1 MLWKCFNSEMSQAHH
16 PTKKALIEATREL
29 LDSHARKEISSEQI
43 LTKSGISKGSL
54 YHHFE
59 DLEELVEAAMLLR
72 YTEWVDASIEAITQ
86 VLQAVKSPDDVY
98 NRLVL
103 ITEQTQDPKR
113 RSDRIYRA
121 EVLGAAA
128 SSPRFAKNLGA
139 EQQRLTDA
147 LADLVRETQEKGF
160 FHKEIDPHA
169 LAVFIQAYT
178 FGKVVDDFSEN
189 PMIADNWNAIIND
202 FLKKTLLKYE

>member
-1 MLWKCFNSEMSQAHH
+1 MSQAHH
-16 PTKKALIEATREL
+16 PTKNALIEATREL
-29 LDSHARKEISSEQI
+29 LETHARKDISSDQI

-59 DLEELVEAAMLLR
+59 DLEELLEAAMLLR

-86 VLQAVKSPDDVY
+86 VLRAVKSPDDVY

-121 EVLGAAA
+121 EVIGAAA
-128 SSPRFAKNLGA
+128 SSARLAKKLGV

-160 FHKEIDPHA
+160 FHKEIDPRV

-178 FGKVVDDFSEN
+178 FGKVVDDFSDSPIN
-189 PMIADNWNAIIND
+189 PENWNALIND

>member
-1 MLWKCFNSEMSQAHH
+1 MPRHTH
-16 PTKKALIEATREL
+16 PTKTALIEATREL
-29 LDSHARKEISSEQI
+29 LESHPRKEISTEQI

-59 DLEELVEAAMLLR
+59 DLEELIESATLLR
-72 YTEWVDASIEAITQ
+72 YTEWVDGSIEAITQ
-86 VLQAVKSPDDVY
+86 VLRAVKSPDDVY
-98 NRLVL
+98 NSLVA
-103 ITEQTQDPKR
+103 ITQQTQSPARKP
-113 RSDRIYRA
+113 DRVYRA

-128 SSPRFAKNLGA
+128 SSPRLAKNLGA

-147 LADLVRETQEKGF
+147 LADLVRETQAKGF
-160 FHKEIDPHA
+160 FHEDIDPQV

-178 FGKVVDDFSEN
+178 FGKVVDDYSEN
-189 PMIADNWNAIIND
+189 PMNPDNWNALIND

>member
-1 MLWKCFNSEMSQAHH
+1 MPRHTH
-16 PTKKALIEATREL
+16 PTKTALIEATREL
-29 LDSHARKEISSEQI
+29 LESHPRKEISTEQI

-59 DLEELVEAAMLLR
+59 DLEELIEAAILLR
-72 YTEWVDASIEAITQ
+72 YTEWVDGSIEAITQ
-86 VLQAVKSPDDVY
+86 VLRAVKSPDDVY
-98 NRLVL
+98 NSLVA
-103 ITEQTQDPKR
+103 ITKQTQSPARKP
-113 RSDRIYRA
+113 DRVYRA

-128 SSPRFAKNLGA
+128 SSPRLAKNLGA

-147 LADLVRETQEKGF
+147 LADLVRETQAKGF
-160 FHKEIDPHA
+160 FHEDIDPQV

-178 FGKVVDDFSEN
+178 FGKVVDDYSEN
-189 PMIADNWNAIIND
+189 PMNPDNWNALIDD

>member
-1 MLWKCFNSEMSQAHH
+1 MSQAHH
-16 PTKKALIEATREL
+16 PTKNALIEATREL
-29 LDSHARKEISSEQI
+29 METHARKDISSDQI

-59 DLEELVEAAMLLR
+59 DLEELLEAAMLLR

-86 VLQAVKSPDDVY
+86 VLRAVKSPDDVY
-98 NRLVL
+98 NRLVF

-121 EVLGAAA
+121 EVIGAAA
-128 SSPRFAKNLGA
+128 SSARLAKKLGV

-160 FHKEIDPHA
+160 FHKEIDPCV

-178 FGKVVDDFSEN
+178 FGKVVDDFSDSPIN
-189 PMIADNWNAIIND
+189 PENWNALIND
-202 FLKKTLLKYE
+202 FLKKTLLKYK

>member
-1 MLWKCFNSEMSQAHH
+1 MRHYH
-16 PTKKALIEATREL
+16 PTKKALIVTTRGL
-29 LDSHARKEISSEQI
+29 LESTSRKEISTEQI
-43 LTKSGISKGSL
+43 LTASGISKGSL

-59 DLEELVEAAMLLR
+59 DLDELIEAAMLLR
-72 YTEWVDASIEAITQ
+72 YSEWVDASIEAITA
-86 VLQAVKSPDDVY
+86 VLISVKSADDVY
-98 NRLVL
+98 KSLVG
-103 ITEQTQDPKR
+103 ITVQTQDPKR
-113 RSDRIYRA
+113 KSDRVYRA

-128 SSPRFAKNLGA
+128 SSPRLARALSI

-147 LADLVRETQEKGF
+147 LEDLVRETQEKGF

-189 PMIADNWNAIIND
+189 PMNPDNWNDLINQ
-202 FLKKTLLKYE
+202 FLKKTLLKYD

>member
-1 MLWKCFNSEMSQAHH
+1 MPRHTH
-16 PTKKALIEATREL
+16 PTKTALIESTREL
-29 LDSHARKEISSEQI
+29 LETQPRKEISTEQI

-59 DLEELVEAAMLLR
+59 DLEELIEAAILLR
-72 YTEWVDASIEAITQ
+72 YTEWVDGSIEAITQ
-86 VLQAVKSPDDVY
+86 VLRAVKSPDDVY
-98 NRLVL
+98 NSLVA
-103 ITEQTQDPKR
+103 ITKQTQSPERKP
-113 RSDRIYRA
+113 DRVYRA

-128 SSPRFAKNLGA
+128 SSPRLAKNLGT

-147 LADLVRETQEKGF
+147 LADLVRETQAKGF
-160 FHKEIDPHA
+160 FHEDIDPQV

-178 FGKVVDDFSEN
+178 FGKVVDDYSETPMN
-189 PMIADNWNAIIND
+189 PDNWNALIND

>member
-1 MLWKCFNSEMSQAHH
+1 MTRQVH
-16 PTKKALIEATREL
+16 PTKTILIDTTREL
-29 LDSHARKEISSEQI
+29 LDSFARTDISTDQI

-59 DLEELVEAAMLLR
+59 DLDQLIEAAMLLR
-72 YTEWVDASIEAITQ
+72 YTEWVDKSIGAITET
-86 VLQAVKSPDDVY
+86 LRSAKSPEDVHI
-98 NRLVL
+98 RLSA
-103 ITEQTQDPKR
+103 ITVQTQDPKR
-113 RSDRIYRA
+113 RVDRLYRA

-128 SSPRFAKNLGA
+128 SSPRLAKSLGV

-147 LADLVRETQEKGF
+147 LTDLVREVQEKGF
-160 FHKEIDPHA
+160 FHKELDPHA

-178 FGKVVDDFSEN
+178 LGKVVDDFSEN
-189 PMIADNWNAIIND
+189 PMNPDSWNSLIND

>member
-1 MLWKCFNSEMSQAHH
+1 MPRHTH
-16 PTKKALIEATREL
+16 PTKTALIEATREL
-29 LDSHARKEISSEQI
+29 LESHPRKEISTEQI

-59 DLEELVEAAMLLR
+59 DLEELIEAATLLR
-72 YTEWVDASIEAITQ
+72 YTEWVDGSIEAITQ
-86 VLQAVKSPDDVY
+86 VLRAVKSPDDVY
-98 NRLVL
+98 NSLVA
-103 ITEQTQDPKR
+103 ITKQTQSPARKP
-113 RSDRIYRA
+113 DRVYRA

-128 SSPRFAKNLGA
+128 SSPRLAKNLGA

-147 LADLVRETQEKGF
+147 LADLVRETQAKGF
-160 FHKEIDPHA
+160 FHEDIDPQV

-178 FGKVVDDFSEN
+178 FGKVVDDYSEN
-189 PMIADNWNAIIND
+189 PMNPDNWNALIND

>member
-1 MLWKCFNSEMSQAHH
+1 MTRQVH
-16 PTKKALIEATREL
+16 PTKTILTETTREL
-29 LDSHARKEISSEQI
+29 LDVHARTDISTDQI

-59 DLEELVEAAMLLR
+59 DLEELIEAAMLLR
-72 YTEWVDASIEAITQ
+72 YTEWVDRSIDAITQ
-86 VLQAVKSPDDVY
+86 TLRAANSPDDVY
-98 NRLVL
+98 TRLSA
-103 ITEQTQDPKR
+103 ITVQTQDPKR
-113 RSDRIYRA
+113 KVDRLYRA

-128 SSPRFAKNLGA
+128 SSPRLAKALGA

-147 LADLVRETQEKGF
+147 LADLVREVQEKGF
-160 FHKEIDPHA
+160 FHQDLDPHA

-178 FGKVVDDFSEN
+178 LGKVVDDFSERPIN
-189 PMIADNWNAIIND
+189 PMSWNSLIND

>member
-1 MLWKCFNSEMSQAHH
+1 MPRHTH
-16 PTKKALIEATREL
+16 PTKTALIEATREL
-29 LDSHARKEISSEQI
+29 LESHPRKEISTEQI

-59 DLEELVEAAMLLR
+59 DLEELIESATLLR
-72 YTEWVDASIEAITQ
+72 YTEWVDGSIEAITQ
-86 VLQAVKSPDDVY
+86 VLRAVKSPDDVY
-98 NRLVL
+98 NSLVA
-103 ITEQTQDPKR
+103 ITQQTQSPARKP
-113 RSDRIYRA
+113 DRVYRA

-128 SSPRFAKNLGA
+128 SSPRLAKNLGA

-147 LADLVRETQEKGF
+147 LADLVRETQAKGF
-160 FHKEIDPHA
+160 FHEDIDPQV

-178 FGKVVDDFSEN
+178 FGKVVDDYSEN
-189 PMIADNWNAIIND
+189 PMNPDNWNALIDD

>member
-1 MLWKCFNSEMSQAHH
+1 MSQAHH
-16 PTKKALIEATREL
+16 PTKNALIEATREL
-29 LDSHARKEISSEQI
+29 LETHARKDISSDQI

-59 DLEELVEAAMLLR
+59 DLEELLEAAMLLR

-86 VLQAVKSPDDVY
+86 VLRAVKSPDDVY

-121 EVLGAAA
+121 EVIGAAA
-128 SSPRFAKNLGA
+128 SSARLAKKLGV

-160 FHKEIDPHA
+160 FHKEIDPRV

-178 FGKVVDDFSEN
+178 FGKVVDDFSDSPIN
-189 PMIADNWNAIIND
+189 PQNWNALIND
-202 FLKKTLLKYE
+202 FLKKTLLNYE

>member
-1 MLWKCFNSEMSQAHH
+1 MPRHTH
-16 PTKKALIEATREL
+16 PTKTALIEATREL
-29 LDSHARKEISSEQI
+29 LESHPRKEISTEQI

-59 DLEELVEAAMLLR
+59 DLEELIEAATLLR
-72 YTEWVDASIEAITQ
+72 YTEWVDGSIEAITQ
-86 VLQAVKSPDDVY
+86 VLRAVKSPDDVY
-98 NRLVL
+98 NSLVA
-103 ITEQTQDPKR
+103 ITKQTQSPARKP
-113 RSDRIYRA
+113 DRVYRA

-128 SSPRFAKNLGA
+128 SSPRLAKNLGA

-147 LADLVRETQEKGF
+147 LADLVRETQAKGF
-160 FHKEIDPHA
+160 FHEDIDPQV

-178 FGKVVDDFSEN
+178 FGKVVDDYSEN
-189 PMIADNWNAIIND
+189 PMNADNWNALIND

>member
-1 MLWKCFNSEMSQAHH
+1 MPRHTH
-16 PTKKALIEATREL
+16 PTKTALIEATREL
-29 LDSHARKEISSEQI
+29 LESHPRKEISTEQI

-59 DLEELVEAAMLLR
+59 DLEELIEAAILLR
-72 YTEWVDASIEAITQ
+72 YTEWVDGSIEAITQ
-86 VLQAVKSPDDVY
+86 VLRAVKSPDDVY
-98 NRLVL
+98 NSLVA
-103 ITEQTQDPKR
+103 ITKQTQSPARKP
-113 RSDRIYRA
+113 DRVYRA

-128 SSPRFAKNLGA
+128 SSPRLAKNLGA

-147 LADLVRETQEKGF
+147 LADLVRETQAKGF
-160 FHKEIDPHA
+160 FHEDIDPQV

-178 FGKVVDDFSEN
+178 FGKVVDDYSEN
-189 PMIADNWNAIIND
+189 PMNPDNWNALIND

>member
-1 MLWKCFNSEMSQAHH
+1 MPRHTH
-16 PTKKALIEATREL
+16 PTKTALIEATREL
-29 LDSHARKEISSEQI
+29 LESHPRKEISTEQI

-59 DLEELVEAAMLLR
+59 DLEELIESATLLR
-72 YTEWVDASIEAITQ
+72 YTEWVDGSIEAITQ
-86 VLQAVKSPDDVY
+86 VLRAVKSPDDVY
-98 NRLVL
+98 NSLVA
-103 ITEQTQDPKR
+103 ITKQTQSPKR
-113 RSDRIYRA
+113 KSDRVYRA

-128 SSPRFAKNLGA
+128 SSPRLAKNLGA

-147 LADLVRETQEKGF
+147 LADLVRETQAKGF
-160 FHKEIDPHA
+160 FHEDIDPQV

-178 FGKVVDDFSEN
+178 FGKVVDDYSEN
-189 PMIADNWNAIIND
+189 PMNPDNWNALIND

>member
-1 MLWKCFNSEMSQAHH
+1 MPRHTH
-16 PTKKALIEATREL
+16 PTKTALIESTREL
-29 LDSHARKEISSEQI
+29 LETQPRKEISTEQI

-59 DLEELVEAAMLLR
+59 DLEELIEAAILLR
-72 YTEWVDASIEAITQ
+72 YTEWVDGSIEAITQ
-86 VLQAVKSPDDVY
+86 VLRAVKSPDDVY
-98 NRLVL
+98 NSLVA
-103 ITEQTQDPKR
+103 ITKQTQSPERKP
-113 RSDRIYRA
+113 DRVYRA

-128 SSPRFAKNLGA
+128 SSPRLAKNLGS

-147 LADLVRETQEKGF
+147 LADLVRETQAKGF
-160 FHKEIDPHA
+160 FHEDIDPQV

-178 FGKVVDDFSEN
+178 FGKVVDDYSETPMN
-189 PMIADNWNAIIND
+189 PDNWNALIND

>member
-1 MLWKCFNSEMSQAHH
+1 MPRHTH
-16 PTKKALIEATREL
+16 PTKTALIEATREL
-29 LDSHARKEISSEQI
+29 LESHPRKEISTEQI

-59 DLEELVEAAMLLR
+59 DLEELIESATLLR
-72 YTEWVDASIEAITQ
+72 YTEWVDGSIEAITQ
-86 VLQAVKSPDDVY
+86 VLRAVKSPDDVY
-98 NRLVL
+98 NSLVA
-103 ITEQTQDPKR
+103 ITKQTQSPARKP
-113 RSDRIYRA
+113 DRVYRA

-128 SSPRFAKNLGA
+128 SSPRLAKNLGA

-147 LADLVRETQEKGF
+147 LADLVRETQAKGF
-160 FHKEIDPHA
+160 FHEDIDPQV

-178 FGKVVDDFSEN
+178 FGKVVDDYSEN
-189 PMIADNWNAIIND
+189 PMNPDNWNALIND

>member
-1 MLWKCFNSEMSQAHH
+1 MPRHVH
-16 PTKKALIEATREL
+16 PTKSALIESTREL
-29 LDSHARKEISSEQI
+29 LESHPRKEISTEQI

-59 DLEELVEAAMLLR
+59 DLEELIEAAILLR
-72 YTEWVDASIEAITQ
+72 YTEWVDGSIESITQ
-86 VLQAVKSPDDVY
+86 VLRAVKSPDDVY
-98 NRLVL
+98 NSLVA
-103 ITEQTQDPKR
+103 ITKQTQSPARKP
-113 RSDRIYRA
+113 DRVYRA

-128 SSPRFAKNLGA
+128 SSPRLAKNLGA

-147 LADLVRETQEKGF
+147 LADLVRETQAKGF
-160 FHKEIDPHA
+160 FHEEIDPQV

-178 FGKVVDDFSEN
+178 FGKVVDDYSEN
-189 PMIADNWNAIIND
+189 PMNPDNWNALIDD